1 MGLVCTMDERKGVPD
16 WMAIAS
22 IALITLLALVAL
34 YAPRRPRPTIEPEV
48 TPMPLPVTAT
58 VRLWLS
64 TADRRL
70 RLAQQPDIEM
80 NAQKSLPTDVVID
93 ISRKYQS
100 IVGFGAALTDSSA
113 WLIQNR
119 MNDRQRDALLHEL
132 FGLPPNLNL
141 NMTRLTIG
149 ASDFS
154 LKPYTL
160 DDLPAGQVDPQLQH
174 FNVTSNLRDVIPTV
188 REVLSVN
195 PQLRIIASPWSA
207 PAWMKDSENLIGGA
221 LLPQFESTYAD
232 YLVKYVDTYR
242 GYGIPIFALT
252 LQNEPGFIPLTYP
265 GMDLPAPTRARII
278 AQYLGPAL
286 ASHKPKTLILGWD
299 HNWDEP
305 EQPLSVL
312 ADPDAARY
320 IDGIAWHCYRGS
332 PYAQSQ
338 VHRAYPRK
346 DTYITEC
353 SGGDWESS
361 KKGELLWFSRDLLLA
376 GLRHW
381 ARGVVYW
388 NLALDEQHG
397 PHFGGCDACKGV
409 VTIDS
414 DTGEVSRNDEYYAFA
429 HFSRFVLPDAVR
441 VGSSATDK
449 GIDNVAF
456 QNAAGGSVVLVMVNS
471 NVDAHRVAVVQDE
484 TRFQYTLPPQSVAT
498 FVWNPDQ
505 TSKPVETMS
514 RSPVD
519 ASLVN
524 SPPVKK
530 TPGTRAV
537 SEASGERKVME

>member
-1 MGLVCTMDERKGVPD
+1 MGEGPYISR
-16 WMAIAS
+16 WMAIAP
-22 IALITLLALVAL
+22 IVLITLLALAAL
-34 YAPRRPRPTIEPEV
+34 YVPRHEHPAVAPQV
-48 TPMPLPVTAT
+48 TPMPLPATAA
-58 VRLWLS
+58 VGLWLS

-70 RLAQQPDIEM
+70 LLVRQPDIAMSAHESSP
-80 NAQKSLPTDVVID
+80 ADVAID
-93 ISRKYQS
+93 VDKTYQS

-119 MNDRQRDALLHEL
+119 LNEQQRNALLHEL
-132 FGLPPNLNL
+132 FGPPPGLNL

-154 LKPYTL
+154 LQPYTL
-160 DDLPAGQVDPQLQH
+160 DDLPVGEVDPQLVH
-174 FNVTSNLRDVIPTV
+174 FNVTPNLHDVIPTV
-188 REVLSVN
+188 REVMAVN

-207 PAWMKDSENLIGGA
+207 PAWMKTSANLIGGE
-221 LLPQFESTYAD
+221 LLEQFESTYAD
-232 YLVKYVDTYR
+232 YLVKYLDTYR
-242 GYGIPIFALT
+242 GYGIPIFAVT
-252 LQNEPGFIPLTYP
+252 LQNEPGFVPVTYP
-265 GMDLPAPTRARII
+265 GMEVPASTRARII
-278 AQYLGPAL
+278 AQYLGPRL
-286 ASHKPKTLILGWD
+286 ASREPKTLILGWD

-312 ADPDAARY
+312 ANPDAARY
-320 IDGIAWHCYRGS
+320 IGGIAWHCYRGS

-361 KKGELLWFSRDLLLA
+361 KNGELLWFTRDLLLA
-376 GLRHW
+376 GVRQW

-414 DTGEVSRNDEYYAFA
+414 RTGEVSRNDEYYAFA

-441 VGSSATDK
+441 VGSSASDK

-456 QNAAGGSVVLVMVNS
+456 RNAAGGSVVLVMVNS
-471 NVDAHRVAVVQDE
+471 NADARRVSVMQDQAS
-484 TRFQYTLPPQSVAT
+484 FQYTLPPQSVAT

-505 TSKPVETMS
+505 TSK
-514 RSPVD
+514 RVD
-519 ASLVN
+519 TTN
-524 SPPVKK
+524 SPRIEKV
-530 TPGTRAV
+530 PGTTAT
-537 SEASGERKVME
+537 SEMIGARKVTQ

>member
-1 MGLVCTMDERKGVPD
+1 MDERKGDERKGVPG

-22 IALITLLALVAL
+22 ITLITLLALAAL
-34 YAPRRPRPTIEPEV
+34 YVPRREHFAVKAKV
-48 TPMPLPVTAT
+48 TLTPLPLTAT

-70 RLAQQPDIEM
+70 RLVQQPDIVKSTHE
-80 NAQKSLPTDVVID
+80 SLPADVVVD
-93 ISRKYQS
+93 IGKKYQS
-100 IVGFGAALTDSSA
+100 IVGFGAALTDSST
-113 WLIQNR
+113 WLLQNR
-119 MNDRQRDALLHEL
+119 LNYRQRSALLHEL
-132 FGLPPNLNL
+132 FGPPPNLNM

-154 LKPYTL
+154 LQQYTL
-160 DDLPAGQVDPQLQH
+160 DDLPFGQTDPQLLH
-174 FNVTSNLRDVIPTV
+174 FNVASNLRDVIPTV
-188 REVLSVN
+188 REALSVN

-207 PAWMKDSENLIGGA
+207 PAWMKDSQNLIGGA
-221 LLPQFESTYAD
+221 LLPQFESTYAA
-232 YLVKYVDTYR
+232 YLVKYLDTLR
-242 GYGIPIFALT
+242 GYGVPIFALT
-252 LQNEPGFIPLTYP
+252 LQNEPGFVPLTYP
-265 GMDLPAPTRARII
+265 STEFSASVRARII

-286 ASHKPKTLILGWD
+286 ANRKPKTLILGWD

-320 IDGIAWHCYRGS
+320 IDGIAWHCYSGS

-361 KKGELLWFSRDLLLA
+361 KNGELLWFTRDLLIA
-376 GLRHW
+376 GIRQW

-409 VTIDS
+409 VMIDS
-414 DTGEVSRNDEYYAFA
+414 RTGEVSRNDEYYAFA
-429 HFSRFVLPDAVR
+429 HFSRFVLPGAVR
-441 VGSSATDK
+441 VGSSETDK
-449 GIDNVAF
+449 GINNVAF
-456 QNAAGGSVVLVMVNS
+456 QNVSDGTVVLVMVNS
-471 NVDAHRVAVVQDE
+471 HVDARRVSVTQDQ
-484 TRFQYTLPPQSVAT
+484 THFQYTLPPQSVAT

-505 TSKPVETMS
+505 SGE
-514 RSPVD
+514 RVD
-519 ASLVN
+519 APS

-530 TPGTRAV
+530 TPGATAT
-537 SEASGERKVME
+537 SGTIGERKVID